1 MSIPSSRLPNT
12 TNYINIENIVSKQG
26 NTKINKT
33 LYITL
38 LSTAIAFSPTAQA
51 FDLGGMITSKAE
63 ESAAASVKEQKK
75 DMIKGVA
82 KDTAH
87 KAGVTEADPY
97 IDVAVDSAD
106 VVIDSVKDVHKVHTE
121 ASKAPQHA
129 KPVPTTKEE
138 TSVLD
143 SIGNFFK

>member
-1 MSIPSSRLPNT
+1 M
-12 TNYINIENIVSKQG
+12 
-26 NTKINKT
+26 NKA
-33 LYITL
+33 LYLTL
-38 LSTAIAFSPTAQA
+38 LSTAIAFSPAAQA
-51 FDLGGMITSKAE
+51 FDLGGILTSKAE
-63 ESAAASVKEQKK
+63 KSVTDSVKEQKK
-75 DMIKGVA
+75 DMIKSVA

-106 VVIDSVKDVHKVHTE
+106 VVIDSVKDVHKAHTD
-121 ASKAPQHA
+121 ASKPSQQA
-129 KPVPTTKEE
+129 KPTNTTKEE